1 MKKLLFFY
9 SVVCSLLVAML
20 LISGCNQKK
29 EQAKVDKLHVMQGDM
44 QTAFAG
50 EKFKKTIRIE
60 ILGAV
65 EKGLLGG
72 KGSRA
77 QVPGAKV
84 RLEVAEGSKLIIPEG
99 ILTANAA
106 GGVSFNVSA
115 AKVTGDQYLKVI
127 SVESPKKEVE
137 LRFSSGIKIEG
148 ANQEIGTGS
157 YLADPIKVTL
167 ADKNGKPRVNSPV
180 YFNISSAPEKSKPK
194 LEKTTVYTNKDGIAE
209 ARLKIGSKTGTYAVT
224 IEVADSKNNFFI
236 RRLVVKELGISI
248 WGILITVAGG
258 LALFIYG
265 MKNMSDGLQIIAGDK
280 MKSLLHFFA
289 SNRVIAVMAGAM
301 VTAVIQS
308 SSACTVMVI
317 GFVNAG
323 MLNLVQSIGI
333 VFGANIGTTIT
344 AQMISFKL
352 DNLAFPAI
360 AIGMILPM
368 LPMFSK
374 SNAAKGWGITIFGF
388 GILFFGM
395 SIMGGELKQ
404 IGSFPSIID
413 FFKRFDCTPIHGGFM
428 PIGAIAGAIFIG
440 AAATTLVQS
449 SSASMGIVL
458 ALAGGGLINF
468 WTAIPLILG
477 TNIGTTVTAALAAL
491 PANKPAKQAAVAHF
505 LFNFVGSVGMI
516 ALFYVP
522 WPKTNIPVFL
532 YFINSITS
540 GDVFAADPQNITR
553 HIAMAHTLFN
563 FAVVFLLIWFIP
575 MIAKLCTW
583 VIPVGKEEHI
593 EYQYLEP
600 NLLDTPTVALE
611 QTILA
616 LRKMLKESL
625 SMIDDSFNK
634 HFMKEQISDEDHI
647 NMAKREDH
655 IDSMQIE
662 IGNYL
667 VELTRREL
675 THPQSEL
682 VPLLLHCIN
691 DVERIADHAENML
704 SLTRRSIKCKENI
717 SERGVEELER
727 IWNLVEDQAKRVVK
741 GLVKSSPD
749 DVVTALEDERR
760 INELSALFEKSH
772 IKRLRR
778 GECDAVLGVIFI
790 EMISELERIG
800 DHLANVAERLPE
812 MEQHY
817 LEL

>member
-1 MKKLLFFY
+1 MKKLFFFY
-9 SVVCSLLVAML
+9 SVVVSML
-20 LISGCNQKK
+20 LSILVLSGCKPK
-29 EQAKVDKLHVMQGDM
+29 DGKVKVEKLHVVQGDM
-44 QTAFAG
+44 QTALAG
-50 EKFKKTIRIE
+50 EKFKKTVKIE
-60 ILGAV
+60 VLGAV
-65 EKGLLGG
+65 SKGLLGG
-72 KGSRA
+72 KGSRKP
-77 QVPGAKV
+77 VPNAKILLKAV
-84 RLEVAEGSKLIIPEG
+84 EGTKLIYPTEE
-99 ILTANAA
+99 LTTNA
-106 GGVSFNVSA
+106 GGGISFNVTA
-115 AKVTGDQYLKVI
+115 AKATGDQYLKVI
-127 SVESPKKEVE
+127 PVANPAKAIT
-137 LRFSSGIKIEG
+137 LRFISGIKIEG
-148 ANQEIGTGS
+148 AKQEVRTGHTTE
-157 YLADPIKVTL
+157 PIRVTL
-167 ADKNGKPRVNSPV
+167 ADKNGKPLVNSPV
-180 YFNISSAPEKSKPK
+180 YFNIASSPKKSKPK
-194 LEKTTVYTNKDGIAE
+194 LQKSVVFTNTDGVAE
-209 ARLKIGSKTGTYAVT
+209 NRLKIGSKTGTYAVN
-224 IEVADSKNNFFI
+224 IEVADVKHDFYI
-236 RRLVVKELGISI
+236 RGLIVKEQGIYI
-248 WGILITVAGG
+248 WGIIITVMGG

-289 SNRVIAVMAGAM
+289 SNRVIAVMAGAL

-323 MLNLVQSIGI
+323 LLNLVQSIGI

-352 DNLAFPAI
+352 GNLAFPAI
-360 AIGMILPM
+360 AIGMIIPM
-368 LPMFSK
+368 IFK
-374 SNAAKGWGITIFGF
+374 SNSAKGWGATIFGF

-395 SIMGGELKQ
+395 GIMGAELKQ
-404 IGSFPSIID
+404 IGSFPSIIE
-413 FFKRFDCTPIHGGFM
+413 FFKSFDCTPTNGGFM
-428 PIGAIAGAIFIG
+428 PIGAIAGAITIG
-440 AAATTLVQS
+440 ALATTIVQS

-477 TNIGTTVTAALAAL
+477 TNIGTTITAALAAI

-532 YFINSITS
+532 YIVNSITS

-563 FAVVFLLIWFIP
+563 FVVVFILIWFIP

-583 VIPVGKEEHI
+583 VIPVGKEERI

-616 LRKMLKESL
+616 MRKMLKESL

-634 HFMKEQISDEDHI
+634 HFMKGQLSDEDYVD
-647 NMAKREDH
+647 MAKREDH

-682 VPLLLHCIN
+682 IPLLLHCIN

-704 SLTRRSIKCKENI
+704 GLTRRCQKCKENI
-717 SERGVEELER
+717 SERGIEELER
-727 IWNLVEDQAKRVVK
+727 IWNLLEDQSKRVVK

-749 DVVTALEDERR
+749 DVVTALEDEKR
-760 INELSALFEKSH
+760 INDLATLFEKSH

-778 GECDAVLGVIFI
+778 GECDAVLGVVFI

-800 DHLANVAERLPE
+800 DHLANIAERLPE